1 MFTRRIRRLVVSFA
15 VASAGVVGLSLPGAH
30 ADTLPGNTP
39 TTPFPAAVYGNG
51 CSVPGPNVLLDLQI
65 IPDPFAFPHV
75 FPVFFRSA
83 CDMHDAGYDGGIV
96 FDPSTGAIVDTR
108 SMSRLAIDNRFLM
121 DLTTNCNQQVP
132 WYAFI
137 ARQQCYGIANIYF
150 TAVRTFAA
158 GFFDASPSIPGKQF
172 TGTRPN
178 N

>member
-1 MFTRRIRRLVVSFA
+1 MFTGKIHRLVVSFA
-15 VASAGVVGLSLPGAH
+15 VACVGLVGLSMSGAH

-39 TTPFPAAVYGNG
+39 STPFPAAVYGNG
-51 CSVPGPNVLLDLQI
+51 CSVPGPNVLLDVQI

-75 FPVFFRSA
+75 FPVVFRSA

-96 FDPSTGAIVDTR
+96 FDPSTGATVNTTG
-108 SMSRLAIDNRFLM
+108 MSRLTIDNMFLM
-121 DLTTNCNQQVP
+121 DLTTRCTQQVP

-150 TAVRTFAA
+150 SAVRTFASS
-158 GFFDASPSIPGKQF
+158 FFDASPSIPGKQSF
-172 TGTRPN
+172 GTRPN